1 MSDELPIDPP
11 EEWPTAEP
19 EPERYAD
26 RPLLILLEN
35 YVLDTIGELDAQ
47 TEAQVGNAVRSAFG
61 GKKDWRSTFRKQLG
75 LDDMIDV
82 EIHELWE
89 RFGGE
94 SSDNPTVQPI
104 QFAKYIA
111 DVSFADIC

>member
-1 MSDELPIDPP
+1 MTDEIPIEAPD
-11 EEWPTAEP
+11 EWPSPEP

-35 YVLDTIGELDAQ
+35 YILDTIDELDPA
-47 TEAQVGNAVRSAFG
+47 TERAVAGQVRAVFG
-61 GKKDWRSTFRKQLG
+61 GKKDWRATFRNQLG
-75 LDDMIDV
+75 LDEMIDV

-89 RFGGE
+89 RFRGE
-94 SSDNPTVQPI
+94 SAESLAVQPI
-104 QFAKYIA
+104 QFAKFIA